1 MIFDS
6 TQNKMIVTK
15 LEAILSLKN
24 DAVVTVRNEKDIE
37 WHDDN
42 PTNITEE
49 QITAEQ
55 KRLQDIEDAKS

>member
-55 KRLQDIEDAKS
+55 KRLQDIEDGK

>member
-15 LEAILSLKN
+15 VDAILSLKN

-42 PTNITEE
+42 PTSITDE

-55 KRLQDIEDAKS
+55 TRLQAIEDAK

>member
-1 MIFDS
+1 MIFDD
-6 TQNKMIVTK
+6 TQKKIIVTK
-15 LEAILSLKN
+15 VDAILSLKN

-49 QITAEQ
+49 QINTEQ
-55 KRLQDIEDAKS
+55 QRLQNIEDSK

>member
-1 MIFDS
+1 MIFDD

-24 DAVVTVRNEKDIE
+24 DAVVTIRNEKDIE
-37 WHDDN
+37 WHDGN
-42 PTNITEE
+42 PTSITDE

-55 KRLQDIEDAKS
+55 ERLQNIEDAK

>member
-15 LEAILSLKN
+15 VDAILSLKN

-37 WHDDN
+37 WHDSN

-49 QITAEQ
+49 QIKNEQ
-55 KRLQDIEDAKS
+55 ERLQAIEDSK

>member
-1 MIFDS
+1 MIFDD
-6 TQNKMIVTK
+6 TQKKIIVTK
-15 LEAILSLKN
+15 VDAILSLKK

-49 QITAEQ
+49 QINTEQ
-55 KRLQDIEDAKS
+55 QRLQNIEDSK

>member
-1 MIFDS
+1 MIFDD
-6 TQNKMIVTK
+6 TQKKIIVTK
-15 LEAILSLKN
+15 VDAILSLKK

-42 PTNITEE
+42 PTSITEE

-55 KRLQDIEDAKS
+55 KRLQDIEDGK

>member
-49 QITAEQ
+49 QINTEQ
-55 KRLQDIEDAKS
+55 QRLQTIEDNK

>member
-24 DAVVTVRNEKDIE
+24 NAVVTVRNEKDIE

-42 PTNITEE
+42 PTNITDE

-55 KRLQDIEDAKS
+55 KRLQAIEDAK

>member
-49 QITAEQ
+49 EINNEQ
-55 KRLQDIEDAKS
+55 QRLQTIEDNK

>member
-24 DAVVTVRNEKDIE
+24 NAVVTVRNEQDIE

-42 PTNITEE
+42 PTNITDE

-55 KRLQDIEDAKS
+55 KRLQAIEDAK

>member
-1 MIFDS
+1 MIFDN

-15 LEAILSLKN
+15 LEAILSLKK

-49 QITAEQ
+49 QINTEQ
-55 KRLQDIEDAKS
+55 QRLQNIEDSK